1 MIEIVI
7 CAENSVTRAG
17 LAAIATTASTEVV
30 AQIAQPKALGRWLQN
45 QSADLAVI
53 ELPALYEA
61 EIGEIAQLVEGLP
74 VEETLPVLLLV
85 NDWQEVSAAERRL
98 MLQVLG
104 MGRVSVLPISL
115 SAYQMRDAIAA
126 ITTGLIVL
134 HPDITETLF
143 AHSSRVFA
151 PIETAAPLIE
161 PLTTREI
168 QVLNQLA
175 DGLTNKAIASALSI
189 SEHTVK
195 FHISAILSKLSA
207 ASRTEAVAIG
217 IRFGLVML

>member
-30 AQIAQPKALGRWLQN
+30 AQIAQLKALGRWLQN
-45 QSADLAVI
+45 QSADLAMI

-61 EIGEIAQLVEGLP
+61 EIGEIAQLIEALP
-74 VEETLPVLLLV
+74 AEETLPVLLLV
-85 NDWQEVSAAERRL
+85 NDWQESSAAERRL

-104 MGRVSVLPISL
+104 MGMVSVLPISL

-143 AHSSRVFA
+143 AHSSHVFA
-151 PIETAAPLIE
+151 PIET
-161 PLTTREI
+161 T
-168 QVLNQLA
+168 
-175 DGLTNKAIASALSI
+175 AS
-189 SEHTVK
+189 
-195 FHISAILSKLSA
+195 
-207 ASRTEAVAIG
+207 
-217 IRFGLVML
+217 